1 MAKLFSICDNAAR
14 PPEKPMNPIVPALA
28 CLLAFASQPL
38 LADTLLIERV
48 TVAGHKD
55 LPTRG
60 SSMAQVEARYGAPT
74 RKFAAVGGGGP
85 KTPPITR
92 WQYETFSVY
101 FENSHVVNAV
111 LTKASDLELGPAPVG
126 R

>member
-1 MAKLFSICDNAAR
+1 M
-14 PPEKPMNPIVPALA
+14 KPTAPALA
-28 CLLAFASQPL
+28 CLLLALASQPL

-48 TVAGHKD
+48 SVAGKAD
-55 LPTRG
+55 LPKRG
-60 SSMAQVEARYGAPT
+60 SSMAQGEARYGTPAQ
-74 RKFAAVGGGGP
+74 KFAAVGGGGP
-85 KTPPITR
+85 QTPPITR

-111 LTKASDLELGPAPVG
+111 LTKASELELGPAPVG

>member
-1 MAKLFSICDNAAR
+1 MKL
-14 PPEKPMNPIVPALA
+14 IVPALA
-28 CLLAFASQPL
+28 CLLALVAQPL

-48 TVAGHKD
+48 NVAGHAD
-55 LPTRG
+55 LPKRG
-60 SSMAQVEARYGAPT
+60 SSMSQVEARHGAPVQ
-74 RKFAAVGGGGP
+74 KFAAVGGGGP